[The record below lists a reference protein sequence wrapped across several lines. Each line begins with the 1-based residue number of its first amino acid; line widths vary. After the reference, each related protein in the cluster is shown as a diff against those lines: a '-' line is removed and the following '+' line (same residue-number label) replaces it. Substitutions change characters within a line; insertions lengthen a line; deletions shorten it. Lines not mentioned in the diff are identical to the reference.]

1 MIMKRIYSVLCASG
15 IVIGAVG
22 QTRTAQHHA
31 RIPMKPTS
39 DAASPVG
46 PATTSERST
55 ILWEDDFSVPSNWVV
70 GHDGTLALDWQIGE
84 GLTNTGDYPTQPV
97 NSPSQ
102 GNGYAMLDSDGFNNN
117 TGLIEQSHMTTA
129 NSISTAGYDNVVLE
143 FYTFYRK
150 WTNENIYVVVSTN
163 NIDWQPL
170 TTTNPGTPG
179 VYEVFPGMAVQEV
192 IDNPTRVR
200 INISDVAGNQPAIW
214 VRFYWAGEWGYSWF
228 VDDVKVIEQPAYEL
242 IMEDGYLSHT
252 GDGEEYGRIPSQH
265 LEPTMLVGGNFLN
278 FGVNAMTNAQV
289 NLNVLGPDG
298 FSASSSAVDLAS
310 AESGTMNE
318 VITLPV
324 GGALGNGMYEG
335 TFTLTATEDSQEEDL
350 DNNVY
355 LRNFEVTPDWYTVD
369 GIGNH
374 PTGYQSLSSL
384 GTNSFTD
391 GADGLILFNYYP
403 MRVQQTVYGI
413 ELGIT
418 STSQEGSYFV
428 VAIWDT
434 TLDATSNLPSPLY
447 STDIIDVTAAHIAD
461 GKVTVAFDT
470 PQTLQPGGYFVGVT
484 LYSNAGA
491 SLLRVVDDLTV
502 PQPGLTSG
510 IQIPADQVYS
520 NGNAFHIRLATTNVV
535 SVPERDEL
543 DGIAIGP
550 NPVTDGAVRITTMKP
565 GAYLVDVMDVLG
577 KRVLSTRT
585 GGSATLDLS
594 GQPAGAYMVRVS
606 DGSASIV
613 RRVVKQ

>member
-1 MIMKRIYSVLCASG
+1 MMKRIYTVLLSVGVVACA
-15 IVIGAVG
+15 VA
-22 QTRTAQHHA
+22 QTKTAQPHA
-31 RIPMKPTS
+31 RIGMKPTL
-39 DAASPVG
+39 DEAVPVG
-46 PATTSERST
+46 PAQSGARSQV
-55 ILWEDDFSVPSNWVV
+55 LWEDDFSDAATWTV
-70 GHDGTLALDWQIGE
+70 GHDGAIALDWQIGV
-84 GLTNTGDYPTQPV
+84 GLTNSGDFPTAPV

-102 GNGYAMLDSDGFNNN
+102 ANGYAMLDSDGFNNN
-117 TGLIEQSHMTTA
+117 TGTIEQSHMTTV
-129 NSISTAGYDNVVLE
+129 NSISTVGYDNVVLE
-143 FYTFYRK
+143 FQTFYRK
-150 WTNENIYVVVSTN
+150 WTNENIYVVISTN
-163 NIDWQPL
+163 NTDWTPL

-200 INISDVAGNQPAIW
+200 INISDVAGNQPEIW

-242 IMEDGYLSHT
+242 IMEDGFLSQT

-278 FGVNAMTNAQV
+278 FGVNPMTN
-289 NLNVLGPDG
+289 VLVSLDVTGPDP
-298 FSASSSAVDLAS
+298 FSANSSATDLAS
-310 AESGTMNE
+310 AAGGLMSQEEN
-318 VITLPV
+318 LPN
-324 GGALGNGMYEG
+324 GGALSNGLYEG
-335 TFTLTATEDSQEEDL
+335 TFTLTSDEASQEEDL

-374 PTGYQSLSSL
+374 PAGYQSLGSL
-384 GTNSFTD
+384 GTNTFED
-391 GADGLILFNYYP
+391 AADGLIVFNYYP

-418 STSQEGSYFV
+418 STSQAGSYFIA
-428 VAIWDT
+428 AIWDT
-434 TLDATSNLPSPLY
+434 TLDATTNLPAPLF
-447 STDIIDVTAAHIAD
+447 STDIIDVTDGHIAD
-461 GKVTVAFDT
+461 GKITVAFDA

-484 LYSNAGA
+484 MYSNAGA
-491 SLLRVVDDLTV
+491 SILRVVDDLTV

-510 IQIPADQVYS
+510 IQIPNDQVYS

-543 DGIAIGP
+543 TGVTIGP
-550 NPVTDGAVRITTMKP
+550 NPVTTGTLFISTAKP
-565 GAYLVDVMDVLG
+565 GTYNVEVLDVLG
-577 KRVLSTRT
+577 QRVLSARS
-585 GGSATLDLS
+585 GGSFTVDLS
-594 GQPAGAYMVRVS
+594 GQPAGAYLVRVS
-606 DGSASIV
+606 DGQDSLV